1 MTPAQVTATQIP
13 VNELVNMIVAISSRD
28 YAKFQELEND
38 FAQQHGVEVW
48 EEVFNFRIKPV
59 LDKNSDRWLLQQ
71 WLSHGINSVQK
82 IE

>member
-1 MTPAQVTATQIP
+1 MTPAQVSATQIP
-13 VNELVNMIVAISSRD
+13 VNDLVDMIVAIGSRD
-28 YAKFQELEND
+28 YAKFQELENN

-48 EEVFNFRIKPV
+48 EEVFNFRIKPI